1 MSQALWEGISMGL
14 VLSAMIGPVFFALI
28 QNSLEHGFRYAAVL
42 ALGILLSDLIYVV
55 VTYFSISLLAQY
67 PFFEIGLGYAG
78 GAVLIGFGI
87 STILKKN
94 KNRPN
99 SGGIPL
105 PEVKEKNRF
114 YERFWHQRGQSVCTA
129 ILDFHRRTCQPQ
141 VRIPADRYMAVLC
154 RDSADGVQHR
164 PAKGFCRKAA
174 LRLRHPKTHVQTQYP
189 RGSGADFLW
198 EQIGKVCLGEAGFN
212 GVILVNWHNPFG
224 IF

>member
-105 PEVKEKNRF
+105 PKSKK
-114 YERFWHQRGQSVCTA
+114 
-129 ILDFHRRTCQPQ
+129 RTGF
-141 VRIPADRYMAVLC
+141 M
-154 RDSADGVQHR
+154 
-164 PAKGFCRKAA
+164 KGF
-174 LRLRHPKTHVQTQYP
+174 
-189 RGSGADFLW
+189 G
-198 EQIGKVCLGEAGFN
+198 IN
-212 GVILVNWHNPFG
+212 GVNPFVLLFWISIAGLVNLKSEYRRIDIWLYYAGILLTVFSIDLLKAFVAKQLSGFVTPKLMSKLNILVGLVLIFFG
-224 IF
+224 SKLVKFAWEKQVLMG

>member
-105 PEVKEKNRF
+105 PKSKK
-114 YERFWHQRGQSVCTA
+114 
-129 ILDFHRRTCQPQ
+129 RTGF
-141 VRIPADRYMAVLC
+141 M
-154 RDSADGVQHR
+154 
-164 PAKGFCRKAA
+164 KGF
-174 LRLRHPKTHVQTQYP
+174 
-189 RGSGADFLW
+189 G
-198 EQIGKVCLGEAGFN
+198 IN
-212 GVILVNWHNPFG
+212 GVNPFVLLFWISIEG
-224 IF
+224 WICNKKLDKELSPMIY